1 MWRVNRL
8 AEFWAWLPAFRAV
21 AETESL
27 RRASEKVHTSASAL
41 SRQISLI
48 EDQIGVQLF
57 AREGRG
63 LRLTRNGQVLL
74 DAVRVAMR
82 LLDEG
87 LVSVTRGSFAGP
99 FRVMCPPHLA
109 PMILRGMHDLR
120 ADNEGIVPHLITS
133 QLPPEELNARLHRG
147 ELDAAVVYD
156 HFEDDRL
163 QAVPIMTSPCV
174 VYCCDNHPLA
184 AAPHAP
190 SASEVLSQSF
200 VGLASTAPKASFDGW
215 PIGVERRRA
224 ALIED
229 VDAALDACRVGHHLI
244 ALPEILVALHPR
256 TRMLKAL
263 DTFALQPV
271 QLRLLRRRLIADDDL
286 VEDFARRLQ
295 CYLPPVRRPVAPKP
309 GPQPLR

>member
-1 MWRVNRL
+1 L
-8 AEFWAWLPAFRAV
+8 AEFWAWWPAFRAV

-87 LVSVTRGSFAGP
+87 LVSVPRVSFSGP

-109 PMILRGMHDLR
+109 SMILRGIHDLR
-120 ADNEGIVPHLITS
+120 MDNEGIVPQLVTS
-133 QLPPEELNARLHRG
+133 QLPSEELNARLHRG

-156 HFEDDRL
+156 HLEDDRL
-163 QAVPIMTSPCV
+163 QALPIMSSPCQ
-174 VYCCDNHPLA
+174 VYCCGNHPFVSA
-184 AAPHAP
+184 MP
-190 SASEVLSQSF
+190 SAADIQSQPF
-200 VGLASTAPKASFDGW
+200 VGLGGTLPKPSFDGW
-215 PIGVERRRA
+215 PMGVDRRRA
-224 ALIED
+224 AMIED
-229 VDAALDACRVGHHLI
+229 VDAALDACRVGQCLI
-244 ALPEILVALHPR
+244 ALPEIVVALHPR
-256 TRMLKAL
+256 AHVLHPLEA
-263 DTFALQPV
+263 FALQPV
-271 QLRLLRRRLIADDDL
+271 QLRLLRRRLIADDD
-286 VEDFARRLQ
+286 VVQDFMRRLQ
-295 CYLPPVRRPVAPKP
+295 YYLPPVLRPPLST
-309 GPQPLR
+309 PQPPAPSLA